1 MKASHLWTQS
11 YKRSSPC
18 EPWTNSTDARTPAT
32 CHSAAMVHKMVS
44 INLGILEKTVVLFF
58 ICILFYSTYG
68 DSKPLGKRAINEVQ
82 LMHNLGVH
90 KHVEMRQDW
99 LQMKLREI
107 HTASEKKSQEKTG
120 LLPDIVSNLKDL
132 NPREAEDI
140 IAVLEKLMN
149 PS

>member
-1 MKASHLWTQS
+1 MHKLLQS
-11 YKRSSPC
+11 EGYTS
-18 EPWTNSTDARTPAT
+18 
-32 CHSAAMVHKMVS
+32 MVNKMVS
-44 INLGILEKTVVLFF
+44 IHLGFLEKTVILFS
-58 ICILFYSTYG
+58 ICILFYSTHA

-90 KHVEMRQDW
+90 KHEELRHDW

-107 HTASEKKSQEKTG
+107 HTASEKKNEDKTG
-120 LLPDIVSNLKDL
+120 LPYIFPKLTDL
-132 NPREAEDI
+132 NQMEDEDI

>member
-1 MKASHLWTQS
+1 
-11 YKRSSPC
+11 
-18 EPWTNSTDARTPAT
+18 
-32 CHSAAMVHKMVS
+32 MVHKMIS
-44 INLGILEKTVVLFF
+44 INLGLLEKTVVLFS
-58 ICILFYSTYG
+58 ICILFYSTHG
-68 DSKPLGKRAINEVQ
+68 DGKPLGKRAINEVQ

-90 KHVEMRQDW
+90 KHAELRQDW

-107 HTASEKKSQEKTG
+107 HTASEKNNEGKTG
-120 LLPDIVSNLKDL
+120 LLSDIIPNLKDL

>member
-1 MKASHLWTQS
+1 
-11 YKRSSPC
+11 
-18 EPWTNSTDARTPAT
+18 
-32 CHSAAMVHKMVS
+32 MVPKMVS
-44 INLGILEKTVVLFF
+44 INHGLLEKTVVLFS
-58 ICILFYSTYG
+58 ICILFYSTHG

-82 LMHNLGVH
+82 FMHNLGVH
-90 KHVEMRQDW
+90 KHVELRQDW

-107 HTASEKKSQEKTG
+107 HTASEKKNEEKTG
-120 LLPDIVSNLKDL
+120 LLPDIIPNLKHL